1 MIPSDMKEFNRKVV
15 EEFRANR
22 GRLSGQLANSNVLL
36 LTTRGNRTGEP
47 RTTVLGYRRDGD
59 RFVVIASDYGAA
71 DHPAWYRNLL
81 AQPTATVEVGA
92 DIILVRASTV
102 DGPER
107 DRLKGVVEYYD
118 GQQKLTQREI
128 PVVVLEPAAQET
140 RISGLTSSRR

>member
-15 EEFRANR
+15 EEFRANQ
-22 GRLSGQLANSNVLL
+22 GRLSGRLADSKVLL
-36 LTTRGNRTGEP
+36 LTTRGKRTGEP

-81 AQPTATVEVGA
+81 ADPTATVEVGS
-92 DIILVRASTV
+92 DTVQVRASTV
-102 DGPER
+102 EGPER
-107 DRLKGVVEYYD
+107 DRLAGLVDYYD

-128 PVVVLEPAAQET
+128 PVVVLQPAE
-140 RISGLTSSRR
+140 